1 MRPAAP
7 ERAAESGGNK
17 QGPQTNTGQKQ
28 TPAALPETLRGDE
41 RRIAE
46 LVQQGVS
53 TPEELIE
60 RCGLPAPRVMALV
73 TMLEVDGVLR
83 REKGRLVM
91 GGR

>member
-1 MRPAAP
+1 MRREDICRREAQAEGKPPAPAAEP
-7 ERAAESGGNK
+7 PG
-17 QGPQTNTGQKQ
+17 
-28 TPAALPETLRGDE
+28 LPDHLRGDE

-60 RCGLPAPRVMALV
+60 RCGLPAPRVMSIV
-73 TMLEVDGVLR
+73 TMLEVNGILR

-91 GGR
+91 GRK